1 MALVVGW
8 VVDIGGSN
16 AVALVYVLWATATG
30 RLDPALLTDQ
40 GRLLRDPDI
49 VQATFVTGLAVSVVA
64 GYVAGRI
71 AGHAQVLHGLLSAA
85 AAVVS
90 GVFSL
95 GQVLQTQPLWL
106 VAAGYVGGPAA
117 GALGGY
123 VALRQTRGSAATGD
137 LRP

>member
-1 MALVVGW
+1 
-8 VVDIGGSN
+8 
-16 AVALVYVLWATATG
+16 
-30 RLDPALLTDQ
+30 
-40 GRLLRDPDI
+40 
-49 VQATFVTGLAVSVVA
+49 VVA

-71 AGHAQVLHGLLSAA
+71 AGRAQVLHGLLSAA